1 MSQVQPEG
9 DKAAIMR
16 HILSALLAV
25 TMLPAT
31 TAVQAQEPTAE
42 TRLAEATDSP
52 YRALQALDG
61 QLAAIG
67 YRLGTANAPLC
78 DQRAAA
84 TGLQWHDI
92 DQYTDRAAIS
102 GVFAFDTPIEVAAV
116 VPKSPADLAGIQ
128 VGDAFVALD
137 DTPRVDI
144 KALGSNDA
152 DDPYARIRRIGEKLA
167 SMSSD
172 GSPVTMEFLRQG
184 STLVKDVKPLPTC
197 ATSYQI
203 RIEDGLDA
211 GADGRMVSVNLPLVQ
226 YALDN
231 GEADQDPALPPDDG
245 QLVAVVAHELAHNI
259 LRHRERLDA
268 AGVDRG
274 IGRLFGKS
282 AGRIKATEE
291 EADRLSVWL
300 MLNAGYDPEDA
311 VRFWTRFGKEHGLG
325 IFSDSTHYRWKNRV
339 RQLREEMAAAMAA
352 DRRNGVLVPP
362 ILRAPLPPLD

>member
-1 MSQVQPEG
+1 M
-9 DKAAIMR
+9 
-16 HILSALLAV
+16 
-25 TMLPAT
+25 
-31 TAVQAQEPTAE
+31 
-42 TRLAEATDSP
+42 
-52 YRALQALDG
+52 
-61 QLAAIG
+61 
-67 YRLGTANAPLC
+67 
-78 DQRAAA
+78 
-84 TGLQWHDI
+84 
-92 DQYTDRAAIS
+92 
-102 GVFAFDTPIEVAAV
+102 
-116 VPKSPADLAGIQ
+116 
-128 VGDAFVALD
+128 
-137 DTPRVDI
+137 
-144 KALGSNDA
+144 
-152 DDPYARIRRIGEKLA
+152 
-167 SMSSD
+167 
-172 GSPVTMEFLRQG
+172 
-184 STLVKDVKPLPTC
+184 KDVKPLPTC

-231 GEADQDPALPPDDG
+231 GEADQDSALPADDG
-245 QLVAVVAHELAHNI
+245 QLAAVVAHELAHNI